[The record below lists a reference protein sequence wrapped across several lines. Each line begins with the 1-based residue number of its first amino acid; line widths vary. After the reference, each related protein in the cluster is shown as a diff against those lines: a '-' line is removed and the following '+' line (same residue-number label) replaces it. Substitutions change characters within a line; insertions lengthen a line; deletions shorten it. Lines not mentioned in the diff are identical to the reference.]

1 MVRYR
6 LKEEQ
11 WQTRGTRTTMKTKAL
26 KNPVNSIAKA
36 TLLILQKQILHQYIP
51 DFCIKDISFPTG
63 LTDKEVR
70 EIRDLIQS
78 DFKEMWEDFDELD
91 DINGKN

>member
-1 MVRYR
+1 
-6 LKEEQ
+6 
-11 WQTRGTRTTMKTKAL
+11 MKTKAL

-51 DFCIKDISFPTG
+51 DFCIKDISFQTG
-63 LTDKEVR
+63 LTDKETR

-78 DFKEMWEDFDELD
+78 DFIEMWENSDRSGNNYPDKDWE
-91 DINGKN
+91 N